1 MKIWYNNENMVKL
14 PKCDIHKSGGGDLDS
29 KLSVQ
34 NYKMSS
40 TFFRIDLIYGSFM
53 MGSPQACG
61 SDVDTER
68 IMARK
73 LGSYKDNR
81 DNIKKTSLK
90 MFFVIRFHKK
100 LPNQYRMF

>member
-1 MKIWYNNENMVKL
+1 MKIWYGMKIWYTMKIWYNNENMVKL

-29 KLSVQ
+29 KLSVE

-61 SDVDTER
+61 INVHTGRLIASKV
-68 IMARK
+68 
-73 LGSYKDNR
+73 GSYKDNGE
-81 DNIKKTSLK
+81 NVEKTSLK
-90 MFFVIRFHKK
+90 MN
-100 LPNQYRMF
+100 L